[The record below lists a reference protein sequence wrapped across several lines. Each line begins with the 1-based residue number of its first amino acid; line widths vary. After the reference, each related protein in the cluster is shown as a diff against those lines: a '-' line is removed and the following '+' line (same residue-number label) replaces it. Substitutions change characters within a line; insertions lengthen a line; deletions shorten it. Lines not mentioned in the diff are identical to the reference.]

1 MVSRIKKNQL
11 ISNFRV
17 IETLPEANG
26 GMAYIVKAQNIK
38 SSDIVALKIS
48 KSSAFNDFN
57 INALKAEV
65 RILQILSHPGIVRI
79 YPIQSEIG
87 KKVYMERAVELNGSP
102 WFFIMEFLDGGSVAD
117 LIKKNKTLSE
127 EETGTIIYRVVDTL
141 EYIHNS
147 GYAHNDIKASNI
159 LFRTSMDA
167 NHPIQ
172 PVLIDFGITS
182 RKERV
187 QKDAGSLFYMAPEQL
202 QEMRQ
207 QWPPEM
213 RIDYSK
219 VDTYAIGVLLYRM
232 LAGKLPLSG
241 KSETGV
247 TTAILTKTP
256 SNPQSL
262 NPKIS
267 NHMNDLIMACL
278 AKRPE
283 ARPTDNQI
291 KSVLKQYAD
300 YIPSSDRPRGLFT
313 RN

>member
-1 MVSRIKKNQL
+1 MTLKIKKGQN
-11 ISNFRV
+11 ISHFQV
-17 IETLPEANG
+17 IECLPETNG
-26 GMAYIVKAQNIK
+26 GMAVIVKALNLK
-38 SSDIVALKIS
+38 NSNVVALKIS
-48 KSSAFNDFN
+48 KSSDFNDFN

-65 RILQILSHPGIVRI
+65 RILQILSHPGIVKI

-87 KKVYMERAVELNGSP
+87 KKVYMERAVEIKGSP
-102 WFFIMEFLDGGSVAD
+102 WFFIMEFLEGGSIAD

-127 EETGTIIYRVVDTL
+127 EETSAIMYHVVDTL

-159 LFRTSMDA
+159 LFRSSL
-167 NHPIQ
+167 NSNQSNQ

-182 RKERV
+182 RKDRV

-247 TTAILTKTP
+247 TTAILTQTP
-256 SNPQSL
+256 SSPQSL
-262 NPKIS
+262 NSKIS

-291 KSVLKQYAD
+291 KSALKQYAD
-300 YIPSSDRPRGLFT
+300 FVASSDHPRGLFT